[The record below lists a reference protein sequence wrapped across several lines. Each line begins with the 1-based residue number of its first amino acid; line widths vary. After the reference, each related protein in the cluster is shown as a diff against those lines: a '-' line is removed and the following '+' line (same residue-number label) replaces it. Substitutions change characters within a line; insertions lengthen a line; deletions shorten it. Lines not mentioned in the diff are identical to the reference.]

1 MIPYPKIDPVIFRIG
16 PLEPRWY
23 GLMYLLGFLYTYHLL
38 KKHHRWLGLANAEKA
53 DSILATLVLGLIV
66 CARLVYVLFYNLEA
80 TLAGPW
86 YEAFAVWH
94 GGLAF
99 HGGLLGVVLA
109 SVYVARSY
117 KISWLRL
124 TDVLALATPVGLGL
138 GRIANFINGELWGR
152 TTDLPWGMVFPGAGP
167 DPRHP
172 SQLYESFLEGFVLF
186 WILRFVW
193 WKKPRVGMVSA
204 TFLICYAIFRGLVEY
219 VRQPDVQVGFV
230 LGPFTMGQL
239 LSLAPLVGGML
250 IVAYVTK
257 RGEAFDA
264 VGGETKRTRA
274 PRVKAISTSSAAV
287 SETTPSSDLSTV
299 TQADINA
306 DIAATEIGTDG
317 SKKKQKKKKK

>member
-1 MIPYPKIDPVIFRIG
+1 MIPYPKIDPVIFRLG

-66 CARLVYVLFYNLEA
+66 CARIVYVIFYNLEA

-86 YEAFAVWH
+86 YEPFAVWH

-109 SVYVARSY
+109 SIYVARSY

-152 TTDLPWGMVFPGAGP
+152 TTDLPWGMIFPGAGP

-186 WILRFVW
+186 LILRFVW
-193 WKKPRVGMVSA
+193 WRKPRVGIVSA
-204 TFLICYAIFRGLVEY
+204 VFLIAYAIFRGMVEF

-230 LGPFTMGQL
+230 IGPFTMGQL
-239 LSLAPLVGGML
+239 LSIAPLIGGVAIL
-250 IVAYVTK
+250 AYVTK
-257 RGEAFDA
+257 RGEPFEPT
-264 VGGETKRTRA
+264 GGGAKKARA
-274 PRVKAISTSSAAV
+274 PRVKAISSSSAAAA
-287 SETTPSSDLSTV
+287 EGDLSTV
-299 TQADINA
+299 TQADISA
-306 DIAATEIGTDG
+306 DMAATEIGGDAPKEK
-317 SKKKQKKKKK
+317 SKKRKK